1 MYKIMDF
8 FNGFFR
14 DCPTLMDKVQK
25 VFAIAFWSILMGIF
39 LFAALIDTPES
50 ILKYFLTIFA
60 VEVLV
65 FFIGFM
71 LYKVYGHRGV
81 ITYAIAST
89 FCTIGLILWT
99 VLSVA

>member
-1 MYKIMDF
+1 MEF

-14 DCPTLMDKVQK
+14 DCPTLLDKVQK
-25 VFAIAFWSILMGIF
+25 VFTIAFWSILMGAF

-50 ILKYFLTIFA
+50 VLKYLLTIVA

-71 LYKVYGHRGV
+71 LYKVYGRRGV
-81 ITYAIAST
+81 IAYAIAST
-89 FCTIGLILWT
+89 VCTIGLILWT

>member
-1 MYKIMDF
+1 MEF
-8 FNGFFR
+8 FNGFFK
-14 DCPTLMDKVQK
+14 DCPTFLDKVQK
-25 VFAIAFWSILMGIF
+25 VFAIAFWAILMGVF

-60 VEVLV
+60 VEVLI

-71 LYKVYGHRGV
+71 LYKVYGRRGV
-81 ITYAIAST
+81 ITYALAST

-99 VLSVA
+99 VLSAA

>member
-1 MYKIMDF
+1 MPDTDGQGSK
-8 FNGFFR
+8 GFRNRF
-14 DCPTLMDKVQK
+14 LVY
-25 VFAIAFWSILMGIF
+25 SHGYF